1 MKNLTK
7 RIKEINLL
15 LKLAINKETKLYL
28 LSKQKTAVEDLQVEL
43 NKILV
48 GISNQQRD
56 ALKHQ

>member
-1 MKNLTK
+1 MKNLPK

-15 LKLAINKETKLYL
+15 LKLVINKETKLDL
-28 LSKQKTAVEDLQVEL
+28 LSEQKTAIEDLQVEL
-43 NKILV
+43 NKMLA

>member
-1 MKNLTK
+1 MKNLPK

-15 LKLAINKETKLYL
+15 LKLVINKETRLDL
-28 LSKQKTAVEDLQVEL
+28 LSKQKTAIEDLQVEL
-43 NKILV
+43 NKMLV

>member
-1 MKNLTK
+1 MKNLPK

-15 LKLAINKETKLYL
+15 LKLVINKETKLDL
-28 LSKQKTAVEDLQVEL
+28 LSEQKTAIEDLQVEL
-43 NKILV
+43 NKMLV

>member
-1 MKNLTK
+1 MKNLPK

-15 LKLAINKETKLYL
+15 LKLVINKETKLDL
-28 LSKQKTAVEDLQVEL
+28 LSEQKTAIEDLQVEL

>member
-15 LKLAINKETKLYL
+15 LKLVINKETKLDL
-28 LSKQKTAVEDLQVEL
+28 LSEQKTAIEDLQVEL
-43 NKILV
+43 NKMLV

-56 ALKHQ
+56 SLKHK

>member
-1 MKNLTK
+1 MKNLPK

-15 LKLAINKETKLYL
+15 LKLVINKETRLDL
-28 LSKQKTAVEDLQVEL
+28 LSEQKTAIEDLQVEL
-43 NKILV
+43 NKMLV

>member
-1 MKNLTK
+1 MKSLQK

-15 LKLAINKETKLYL
+15 LKLVINKETKLDL
-28 LSKQKTAVEDLQVEL
+28 LSEQKTAIEDLQVEL
-43 NKILV
+43 NKMLV